1 MSRKAIAILTIM
13 WTVFLWGTNFV
24 SASTLIEDTKTN
36 QVIESTHPMPATDK
50 LEKTEN
56 TNKMSKFHQKDGI
69 EKRSFNKHLNLN
81 YKKNTKAKI
90 SSKNTQTDKH
100 KHREIKKELKSL
112 QKAVLIEKTATQEQ
126 INRYHELREQIKAL
140 RLKKVSENKVERWDT
155 ESKEKSEQE
164 NSATA
169 VSE

>member
-36 QVIESTHPMPATDK
+36 QVIESTHPISATDK

-81 YKKNTKAKI
+81 YKKNTKTKI
-90 SSKNTQTDKH
+90 SSKNTQTD

-140 RLKKVSENKVERWDT
+140 RLKKVSENKIERWDT
-155 ESKEKSEQE
+155 ESKEKMEQE